1 MDKLLQGYSKSQIIE
16 HIDEWVIGRNAERN
30 RQILKRKLVDG
41 ISYMALAD
49 EFDLSLRRVK
59 TIVKKSTLMII
70 EHL

>member
-16 HIDEWVIGRNAERN
+16 HIDEWVVGRNAERN
-30 RQILKRKLVDG
+30 RAILKRKLVDG

-70 EHL
+70 EHF